1 MPPRKTVVRGG
12 PPLRIVG
19 RPTRTWHRRPLVV
32 VTDLD
37 GSLLDDNYDFAPAKP
52 ALAALIAAGAPLVL
66 ASSKTRAEMVP
77 IASRLRTRSPMIVEN
92 GGAILIPTEEG
103 GYRTL
108 AHGVPHA
115 QLRRALEEIGRECGA
130 AVRGFSSLTP
140 DAVAYLTGLEPK
152 AAVLALAREHDEPF
166 VLGDE
171 SQAPAVA
178 AAAERRGL
186 RVTRGG
192 RFFHLTGT
200 IDKGEAF
207 AELLRL
213 LGRPA
218 ETVGLGDAR
227 NDRGLLEAVDR
238 PIIVPRTDGQLDS
251 DLAARLPHAEVAPA
265 PGPLGWNA
273 AIQVVLAGGRLGTV
287 AGGDIA

>member
-1 MPPRKTVVRGG
+1 MPARKTVVRGR

-19 RPTRTWHRRPLVV
+19 RPTRTWHRRPLLV

-37 GSLLDDNYDFAPAKP
+37 GSLLDDTYDFSPAKP
-52 ALAALIAAGAPLVL
+52 ALDALIDAGAPLVL
-66 ASSKTRAEMVP
+66 ASSKTRAEMIP
-77 IASRLRTRSPMIVEN
+77 IAKRLRTRSPMIVEN

-108 AHGVPHA
+108 AQGVPHA
-115 QLRRALEEIGRECGA
+115 QLRRALEEIGRESGA

-140 DAVAYLTGLEPK
+140 EAVAYLTGLERK

-171 SQAPAVA
+171 SRAPAVA

-192 RFFHLTGT
+192 RFFHLTGA

-207 AELLRL
+207 GELLRL

-238 PIIVPRTDGQLDS
+238 PIIVPRTDGTLDR
-251 DLAARLPHAEVAPA
+251 DLAAALPHAEVAPA
-265 PGPLGWNA
+265 PGPVGWNA
-273 AIQVVLAGGRLGTV
+273 AIRVVLAGGSLPTV